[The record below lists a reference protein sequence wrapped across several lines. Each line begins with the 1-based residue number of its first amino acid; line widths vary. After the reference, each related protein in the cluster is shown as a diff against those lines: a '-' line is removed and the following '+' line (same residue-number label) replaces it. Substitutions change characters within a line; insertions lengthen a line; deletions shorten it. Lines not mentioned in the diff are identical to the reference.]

1 MQKRRITM
9 IIIALILLMIG
20 LFITNFDNL
29 SWSNNKGNYLGIIA
43 ILFAIVTMIISYII
57 EVKRRIR

>member
-1 MQKRRITM
+1 MQKRRITI

-20 LFITNFDNL
+20 LFITNFDDL

-43 ILFAIVTMIISYII
+43 ILFAIVSMIISYII
-57 EVKRRIR
+57 EAKRRNR